1 MYSRTHSLNDKT
13 QSTLI
18 SHISALQH
26 AQMLVVRKEGKLHAQ
41 YNSFRS
47 AHELLEAVSHE
58 PNDAFGDLNEE
69 ISLQRLVQRID
80 HLRNGMHQKIDSM
93 QQQMDDLKTEN
104 KILKEEIEI
113 LKEQNEKS

>member
-1 MYSRTHSLNDKT
+1 
-13 QSTLI
+13 
-18 SHISALQH
+18 
-26 AQMLVVRKEGKLHAQ
+26 MLVVRKEGKLHAQ

-47 AHELLEAVSHE
+47 AYELLEAVSHE

-80 HLRNGMHQKIDSM
+80 HLRDGMHQKIDSM

-104 KILKEEIEI
+104 MKKIDSMQQQMDDLKTENKMLQEEIEI
-113 LKEQNEKS
+113 LKEQRQKSWI